1 MGERIDIVAVEA
13 KHDWV
18 IPCADPRRVACF
30 HAVRNNIVYT
40 YFTIRVYL
48 SIDYFAVCVFYCFT
62 VYFKYYF
69 TCGDCFVTSC
79 YFSFKCYCA
88 SCLYVTC
95 YWCYCEFCF
104 RCCDGCCDCCCFF
117 VVFSCSSVYCCDV
130 NVLSAKVFRYCVLGG
145 CYTVNY
151 FGIDYFTVS
160 VFYCFTV
167 YFECYFCLCNV
178 CINVI
183 FIVYAC
189 TYYGRP
195 TNFEFNKVY
204 FKYVFLGAVE
214 LWYCFLGGV
223 ADCVGVCISFNHLN
237 TIIIYYYLCIVT
249 VNGKFHVKKNG
260 GCDI

>member
-1 MGERIDIVAVEA
+1 M
-13 KHDWV
+13 
-18 IPCADPRRVACF
+18 F
-30 HAVRNNIVYT
+30 N
-40 YFTIRVYL
+40 YFVYL
-48 SIDYFAVCVFYCFT
+48 HVLIYAFT
-62 VYFKYYF
+62 TVMVVLLVILSQ
-69 TCGDCFVTSC
+69 TGAMNVTSIVQ
-79 YFSFKCYCA
+79 FLV
-88 SCLYVTC
+88 LYDSGRMQSMLTSPF
-95 YWCYCEFCF
+95 E
-104 RCCDGCCDCCCFF
+104 
-117 VVFSCSSVYCCDV
+117 ST
-130 NVLSAKVFRYCVLGG
+130 LAQITLPL
-145 CYTVNY
+145 
-151 FGIDYFTVS
+151 I
-160 VFYCFTV
+160 FYCFTV

-214 LWYCFLGGV
+214 LWYCFLGSV

-260 GCDI
+260 GCDIQQIT